1 MSTNRNIHI
10 DMLKGI
16 ATICVI
22 IAHASQRANGNSE
35 AIICKLINSFHMA
48 LFMLI
53 AGYLFGMTIVEKQ
66 KINLRTIKKKIK
78 VYIWP
83 TIIWSY
89 IVFLM
94 KDLHFTGIQPFIQLP
109 DSVSQFTMLL
119 LKDPGYI
126 IWFMWTLFVCE
137 VVLMFVY
144 KYFRK
149 NILSVC
155 LIVEVLF
162 ILLPQNYYNM
172 FNISYFFPF
181 VCLGSE
187 LYLNKI
193 SLHKEMLKKVIAILA
208 MVYILLKVL
217 TVMMADIKM
226 IDVDGIIL
234 RYMYKLCNTYLM
246 RYVLAFM
253 CCAILLYIVKE
264 NVFSK
269 KIVQFFSYIGKY
281 SLEYYVCQLLCMNIT
296 FSIQNTTLK
305 TIVIFIN
312 AFFIVT
318 AIIVITNRIPF
329 LKKWLFGKSN

>member
-1 MSTNRNIHI
+1 MLSKRNIHI
-10 DMLKGI
+10 DVLKGI

-22 IAHASQRANGNSE
+22 IAHASQRANGNSQ

-66 KINLRTIKKKIK
+66 KIDLRTIEKKIK
-78 VYIWP
+78 IYIWP

-89 IVFLM
+89 IIFGM
-94 KDLHFTGIQPFIQLP
+94 RDLQFTGIQPFIQLP
-109 DSVSQFTMLL
+109 DSMFQFTMLL
-119 LKDPGYI
+119 LKNPGYI

-137 VVLMFVY
+137 VVLMFAY
-144 KYFRK
+144 KYFKK
-149 NILSVC
+149 NIISVC
-155 LIVEVLF
+155 LIIEVLF

-172 FNISYFFPF
+172 FNISYFFPL

-193 SLHKEMLKKVIAILA
+193 SLNKERLRKVIAIFA
-208 MVYILLKVL
+208 IAYILLIALK
-217 TVMMADIKM
+217 VMMVDIKIM
-226 IDVDGIIL
+226 DMNSIIV
-234 RYMYKLCNTYLM
+234 RYMYKLCNTYLI
-246 RYVLAFM
+246 RYALALM
-253 CCAILLYIVKE
+253 CCAILLYIVKM

-269 KIVQFFSYIGKY
+269 RVMQFLSHIGKY

-296 FSIQNTTLK
+296 FSIRNITLK

-318 AIIVITNRIPF
+318 AIIAMINRIPL
-329 LKKWLFGKSN
+329 LKKCLFGKSN